1 MGYQTFANSPKN
13 LTKAEDIGNGQIE
26 LRHLSP
32 SLFAE
37 IQKIGLHNHT
47 GVGSRKVR
55 QDMLEGSYGQNGF
68 IMYSEDGTKRYRIK
82 IGNDGVLTST
92 EV

>member
-1 MGYQTFANSPKN
+1 MGYKTFSESPKN

-55 QDMLEGSYGQNGF
+55 QDMLEGSYGKNGF
-68 IMYSEDGTKRYRIK
+68 LLYSEDGTKRYRIT
-82 IGNDGVLTST
+82 IDNSGVLQAT